1 MQSMTNT
8 LTLLT
13 LSACLG
19 ACVPGAPEILPP
31 ASSVTRRE
39 ALETSRAYT
48 SMAWRG
54 SPRNVRHGTDED
66 GIRIDTPDAA
76 AACFSGV
83 PMSPAAGDA
92 AVSRF
97 AAGVDC
103 SGFVSRCWRLSR
115 PFSTR
120 ELPALSISLPSWD
133 ELKTGD
139 ILIAPGRH
147 VLLFIRWE
155 GAEKDRFLGSEAGPL
170 PVWKC
175 AERVFSRP
183 MLENSGYRPM
193 RYRGMRDSFQ
203 RPASPETAGRW
214 KECGACGR
222 PAPEEAARDYPGRA
236 ASGTGRYNGWTFR
249 SNTFP
254 WKEEPSTFS
263 GRTKVERT
271 PFVRG
276 SKFSSGLRKLLS
288 TMVPAGLPSMRRVVF
303 SGSPTIS
310 TFTFLPTG
318 SLAPKENSR
327 ESSRRKPMVPSFMTA
342 NSSPSGPESRTCSFP
357 SGAAESSSSMVRR

>member
-66 GIRIDTPDAA
+66 GIRIDTPDASAAGGHAGAWWRPGARSIGMPYKWGGFDTPRQFAERLKADTANGGAPA
-76 AACFSGV
+76 AAGDMGT
-83 PMSPAAGDA
+83 PEKQAAGDA
-92 AVSRF
+92 AASRF

-193 RYRGMRDSFQ
+193 RYRGMRD
-203 RPASPETAGRW
+203 
-214 KECGACGR
+214 
-222 PAPEEAARDYPGRA
+222 
-236 ASGTGRYNGWTFR
+236 
-249 SNTFP
+249 
-254 WKEEPSTFS
+254 
-263 GRTKVERT
+263 
-271 PFVRG
+271 
-276 SKFSSGLRKLLS
+276 
-288 TMVPAGLPSMRRVVF
+288 
-303 SGSPTIS
+303 
-310 TFTFLPTG
+310 
-318 SLAPKENSR
+318 
-327 ESSRRKPMVPSFMTA
+327 
-342 NSSPSGPESRTCSFP
+342 
-357 SGAAESSSSMVRR
+357 

>member
-1 MQSMTNT
+1 MTNT

-19 ACVPGAPEILPP
+19 ACAPGVPEILPP
-31 ASSVTRRE
+31 SSSVTRRE

-76 AACFSGV
+76 AAGGHAGAWWRPGARSTGMPYKWGGFDTPRQFAARLKGDAANGGA
-83 PMSPAAGDA
+83 PAAAGDMGTLEKQAAGDA
-92 AVSRF
+92 AVSCF

-120 ELPALSISLPSWD
+120 ELPALSIPLPSWE

-147 VLLFIRWE
+147 VLLFIRWV
-155 GAEKDRFLGSEAGPL
+155 GAEKDKFLGSEAGPL

-175 AERVFSRP
+175 AEHVFSRP
-183 MLENSGYRPM
+183 LLENSGYFPM
-193 RYRGMRDSFQ
+193 RYRGMR
-203 RPASPETAGRW
+203 
-214 KECGACGR
+214 
-222 PAPEEAARDYPGRA
+222 
-236 ASGTGRYNGWTFR
+236 N
-249 SNTFP
+249 
-254 WKEEPSTFS
+254 
-263 GRTKVERT
+263 
-271 PFVRG
+271 
-276 SKFSSGLRKLLS
+276 
-288 TMVPAGLPSMRRVVF
+288 
-303 SGSPTIS
+303 
-310 TFTFLPTG
+310 
-318 SLAPKENSR
+318 
-327 ESSRRKPMVPSFMTA
+327 
-342 NSSPSGPESRTCSFP
+342 
-357 SGAAESSSSMVRR
+357 